1 MEEQCQ
7 FVFEAAELWS
17 FRWQVKLSRRQA
29 QAQELPWVCCL
40 AVAEL
45 AGVLVWVRDGRPECS
60 GEALCAHVCRSN
72 PFHFVSLRTID
83 KVCVV

>member
-7 FVFEAAELWS
+7 FLLEAAELWCV
-17 FRWQVKLSRRQA
+17 RWQVELSRRQA
-29 QAQELPWVCCL
+29 QAQELPWVRCL

-45 AGVLVWVRDGRPECS
+45 AGALVWVRDGRLGCS
-60 GEALCAHVCRSN
+60 GEALCAHVCGSI

-83 KVCVV
+83 HVCVA

>member
-7 FVFEAAELWS
+7 FVFEAAELWC
-17 FRWQVKLSRRQA
+17 FRWHVELSRRQA
-29 QAQELPWVCCL
+29 QEQQLPWVCCL

-60 GEALCAHVCRSN
+60 GEALCAHVCGSIL
-72 PFHFVSLRTID
+72 FHFVSLRTID
-83 KVCVV
+83 HVRVV